1 MTDRVQEATAE
12 ARENLGDLAAEVRA
26 ERDNAEAGTSEPL

>member
-26 ERDNAEAGTSEPL
+26 ERHNAEAGTSEPL